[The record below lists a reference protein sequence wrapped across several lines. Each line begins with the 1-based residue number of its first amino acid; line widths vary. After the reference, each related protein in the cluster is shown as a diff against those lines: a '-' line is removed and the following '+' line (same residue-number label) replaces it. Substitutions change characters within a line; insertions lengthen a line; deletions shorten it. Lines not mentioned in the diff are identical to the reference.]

1 MSEDDLERTRTI
13 PGSARRRRPVRASDV
28 GQPPHGRG
36 GPNAEVRY
44 REHVLDSV
52 NVRGVTEEFGR
63 FPTFNAATGRL
74 LTPTEVRRK
83 RNVAVIGWAVADR
96 LFPAVDPVDRT
107 IKIRGVPFRVVGVSR
122 PQGSMFGLSQ
132 DEFAI
137 VPLGAFQRLFGS
149 RSSLNLRIRP
159 RDPDEV
165 DAAIGETTLA
175 LRIERRLKATEED
188 NFGILTSDT
197 ALGLFNQATAGIFAV
212 LVGVVGLALVVAGIV
227 IMNIMLMAVSER
239 TKEIGLR
246 KALGAR
252 RQDILNQMLAESVVL
267 SLMGG
272 IAGTALGAA
281 AALLL
286 DRFAPVPASVQ
297 PWSVILAIT
306 LTAVVGLFF
315 GLYPAARAAALDRR
329 CAGPPTDAELP
340 PRRDRRDGGDDR
352 PDPEDA
358 VRADDSRGRHRHH
371 VDRRHDVADPRVRRV
386 AARQHSGARSGLDL
400 GHADRPDQLHVGRG
414 LQRAAEAPHVDARG
428 RARLERQD
436 SRD

>member
-1 MSEDDLERTRTI
+1 MLIVEMVRVALSAIRANKLRSFLTILGNVVAITSIITLVSLIQGITDEVRTVILSEIGADAFLVDRRGLVMSEDDLERTRSHPRITLDD
-13 PGSARRRRPVRASDV
+13 ANAVRRFGASV
-28 GQPPHGRG
+28 AAVMAEANR
-36 GPNAEVRY
+36 NAEVSY

-52 NVRGVTEEFGR
+52 DIQGVTEDFGR
-63 FPTFNAATGRL
+63 FPTFNAEMGRL
-74 LTPTEVRRK
+74 MTPTEVRRK
-83 RNVAVIGWAVADR
+83 RNVAVLGWDAADR
-96 LFPAVDPVDRT
+96 LFPAVDPIGRR

-122 PQGSMFGLSQ
+122 PQGSMFGISR
-132 DEFAI
+132 DENAI
-137 VPLGAFQRLFGS
+137 IPLGAFQRLFGS
-149 RSSLNLRIRP
+149 RASLNLRVRP

-252 RQDILNQMLAESVVL
+252 RQDILNQMLAESVAL
-267 SLMGG
+267 SLLGG
-272 IAGTALGAA
+272 LAGTGLGAA

-286 DRFAPVPASVQ
+286 DRFAPVPASVH
-297 PWSVILAIT
+297 PWSVMLAIA

-315 GLYPAARAAALDRR
+315 GLYPAARAAALD
-329 CAGPPTDAELP
+329 PIDAL
-340 PRRDRRDGGDDR
+340 
-352 PDPEDA
+352 
-358 VRADDSRGRHRHH
+358 GRS
-371 VDRRHDVADPRVRRV
+371 D
-386 AARQHSGARSGLDL
+386 
-400 GHADRPDQLHVGRG
+400 
-414 LQRAAEAPHVDARG
+414 
-428 RARLERQD
+428 
-436 SRD
+436 